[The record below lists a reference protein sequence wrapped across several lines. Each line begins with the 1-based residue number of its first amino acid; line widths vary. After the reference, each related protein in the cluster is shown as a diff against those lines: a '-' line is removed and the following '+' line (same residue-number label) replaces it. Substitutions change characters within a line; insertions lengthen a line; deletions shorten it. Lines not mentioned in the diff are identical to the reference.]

1 MLSLWGRK
9 WMKVIFL
16 DGKSHFIILFV
27 LLPPIYKNRNFLRKK
42 IMAKITKEAALLYH
56 SQGKPGKIEVV
67 PTKPYSTQTDL
78 SLAYSPGVAEP
89 CLEIEK
95 NPQDA
100 YKYTAKGNLVAVI
113 SNGTA
118 VLGLG
123 DIGAMAGKPV
133 MEGKGLLFKI
143 YGGIDVFDIEVNEK
157 DPDKFIEAVKAIAPT
172 FGGINLEDIKAPE
185 CFEIERRLKE
195 ELDIPVMHDD
205 QHGTA
210 IISAAG
216 LLNALEVA
224 GKKIEDVKI
233 VVNGAG
239 AAAISCT
246 KLYEALGATH
256 ENIIMLD
263 SKGVITSDREKLDAT
278 KRYFATDRRDIH
290 TLEEAIKDADVF
302 LGLSKGNVL
311 SQDMIRSMASHPIV
325 FALANPVP
333 EISYEDAM
341 AARPDV
347 LMSTGRSDYPN
358 QINNVIG
365 FPYIFRGALDVAS
378 TAINEEMK
386 LAAVRAIANLAKQP
400 VPDVVNEVYHVNN
413 FTFGPDYFIPKPVD
427 PRLITEV
434 SMAVAKAAMDS
445 GVARNP
451 ITDWEAYR
459 QHLKELMGQESKLTR
474 QLYDTARRDPQRV
487 VFAEGIHPTM
497 LKAAVEAKSEGI
509 CHPILLGNDEAIG
522 KLAKEL
528 DLSLEGIEIVNL
540 RHPNESSRRE
550 RYARI
555 LAEKRARQGANFQ
568 EANDKM
574 FERNYFG
581 MMMVE
586 TGEADAF
593 ITGLYTKYSNTI
605 KVAKEVIGIRPEFKH
620 FGTMHILNSKKGT
633 YFLADTLI
641 NRHPETETLVDIAKL
656 SKTTVEFFNH
666 TPVMAMVSYSNF
678 GSDSEGS
685 PAKVHEAIDIMQQ
698 IYPDLAIDGEMQVKY
713 AMNNAARDERYP
725 FTRLKGKDV
734 NTLIFPNLSSAN
746 ATYQLIQSMSE
757 TEVIGP
763 IQMGL
768 NKPIH
773 FTDCEAS
780 VRDIVNITAVAVI
793 DAIVEKKK
801 KQ

>member
-1 MLSLWGRK
+1 
-9 WMKVIFL
+9 
-16 DGKSHFIILFV
+16 
-27 LLPPIYKNRNFLRKK
+27 
-42 IMAKITKEAALLYH
+42 MAKITKEAALLYH

-67 PTKPYSTQTDL
+67 PTKPYQTQRDL

-89 CLEIEK
+89 CLEIQKQPET
-95 NPQDA
+95 A
-100 YKYTAKGNLVAVI
+100 YDYTAKGNLVAVI

-123 DIGAMAGKPV
+123 DIGAMSGKPV

-143 YGGIDVFDIEVNEK
+143 YAGIDVFDIEVNEK

-185 CFEIERRLKE
+185 CFKIEQRLKE

-210 IISAAG
+210 IISSAG

-239 AAAISCT
+239 ASAVSCT
-246 KLYEALGATH
+246 KLYVSLGARL
-256 ENIIMLD
+256 ENIVMVD
-263 SKGVITSDREKLDAT
+263 SKGVISKERTDLNEQK
-278 KRYFATDRRDIH
+278 KFFATDRTDIH
-290 TLEEAIKDADVF
+290 TLAEAIKGADVF

-311 SQDMIRSMASHPIV
+311 SQDMVRSMGDHPIV
-325 FALANPVP
+325 FALANPTP

-341 AARPDV
+341 ASRPDV
-347 LMSTGRSDYPN
+347 LMATGRSDYPN

-365 FPYIFRGALDVAS
+365 FPYIFRGALDTRA

-386 LAAVRAIANLAKQP
+386 LAAVRAIAGLAKKP
-400 VPDVVNEVYHVNN
+400 VPDVVNEAYHVNN
-413 FTFGPDYFIPKPVD
+413 LSFGPEYFIPKPVD

-445 GVARNP
+445 GVARKQ
-451 ITDWEAYR
+451 ITDWEGYKN
-459 QHLKELMGQESKLTR
+459 HLRELMGQENKLTR
-474 QLYDTARRDPQRV
+474 QLYETARRCPQRV
-487 VFAEGIHPTM
+487 VFAEGTHPNM

-509 CHPILLGNDEAIG
+509 CNPIILGNEERIA

-528 DLSLEGIEIVNL
+528 DLNLEGIEIVNL
-540 RHPNESSRRE
+540 RHDREAERRE

-555 LAEKRARQGANFQ
+555 LCEKRAREGANFQ

-593 ITGLYTKYSNTI
+593 VTGLYTKYSNTI
-605 KVAKEVIGIRPEFKH
+605 KVAKEVIGIQPEYKH

-633 YFLADTLI
+633 FFIADTLI
-641 NRHPETETLVDIAKL
+641 NRHPDTDTLIDIAKL
-656 SKTTVEFFNH
+656 SAKAVRFFNQE
-666 TPVMAMVSYSNF
+666 PVMAMLSYSNF
-678 GSDSEGS
+678 GSDQEGS
-685 PAKVHEAIDIMQQ
+685 PAKVHEAINYMHQN
-698 IYPDLAIDGEMQVKY
+698 YPELAIDGEMQVKF
-713 AMNNAARDERYP
+713 ALDNTLRDEKYP
-725 FTRLKGKDV
+725 FTRLKGKEV
-734 NTLIFPNLSSAN
+734 NTLVFPNLSSAN
-746 ATYQLIQSMSE
+746 ATYQLIQNMSE

-773 FTDCEAS
+773 FTDIESS
-780 VRDIVNITAVAVI
+780 VRDIVNITAIACI
-793 DAIVEKKK
+793 DAIVAKKMK
-801 KQ
+801 CNQ